1 VKGKQLGIHCYIDR
15 REGGGK
21 EIVPWLLLLLGQ
33 PKSPSLHPVW
43 PSPGAKP
50 FALHASQRQPAC
62 HWATLA
68 LIVILIPLLL
78 FLFLF
83 LLVRVRR

>member
-21 EIVPWLLLLLGQ
+21 EIAPWLLLLLGQ

-50 FALHASQRQPAC
+50 FALHASQRQPSLPLGNAGADC
-62 HWATLA
+62 YSYS
-68 LIVILIPLLL
+68 IVTISISI
-78 FLFLF
+78 FAGES
-83 LLVRVRR
+83 